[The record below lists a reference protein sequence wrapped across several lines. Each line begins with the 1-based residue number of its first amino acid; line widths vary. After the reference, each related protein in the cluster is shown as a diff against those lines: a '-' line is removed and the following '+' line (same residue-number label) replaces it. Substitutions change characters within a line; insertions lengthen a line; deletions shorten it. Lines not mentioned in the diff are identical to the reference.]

1 MRTNS
6 DKKLDTDIRAKPQP
20 LPLPWTVLNSD
31 RHPLFSSNRQFAVQ
45 NESNLATLSVAVGA
59 IDTSELTNHEIALI
73 GDTAHLPSELVTS
86 TRGEIEGGG
95 DPLGELF
102 CSLRPAVQRRDKGAV
117 YTPPSIVRAML
128 SWAETIGEP
137 EQIVDPGAGSGRFL
151 LEAGR
156 RFPKAQL
163 IAVEQDPL
171 AALTARAN
179 LAACGMANR
188 AEVRVENFLTTDLRG
203 MSGRTLFVGNPP
215 YVRHHL
221 IQPKWKR
228 WLKKQATTMALE
240 ASALAGL
247 HVYFLLAIA
256 KHAKEQDFGA
266 LITAAEWLDVNY
278 GQLVRDLFVDRLG
291 GLSVHVV
298 EPKAEPF
305 PGTATTG
312 AITTFSIGNTKLSP
326 RFARVVDITALGD
339 LSDGR
344 TIRRERLITE
354 KRWSHFVKTPTE
366 TPKGFVELGELCRV
380 HRGQVTGANRVWIA
394 GKHSEGLPKSV
405 LFFTVT
411 KARELIQAGPVLES
425 ANELRQVVDLPVDL
439 TVLDKSELQSV
450 KKFLEMAEKM
460 GAKESYTARNRTA
473 WWSVRLRAP
482 APILATYMS
491 RRPPT
496 FVLNKADARHLN
508 IAHGLY
514 PREELSSSILI
525 ALVEY
530 LRGSSSLQGGRVYA
544 GGLTKFE
551 PREME
556 RIPVPSLTILEE
568 LTG

>member
-1 MRTNS
+1 MSTQFN
-6 DKKLDTDIRAKPQP
+6 TDINSRPQAQP
-20 LPLPWTVLNSD
+20 LPLPWTVQNSD
-31 RHPLFSSNRQFAVQ
+31 KHTFNSSYSGFVVQ
-45 NESNLATLSVAVGA
+45 DESSLATLSATVGA
-59 IDTSELTNHEIALI
+59 INVSELTNKETVLI
-73 GDTAHLPSELVTS
+73 GDTSQIPSNLVAS
-86 TRGEIEGGG
+86 ARDEIEGGG
-95 DPLGELF
+95 DPLGEIF
-102 CSLRPAVQRRDKGAV
+102 CALRPAVQRRDKGAV
-117 YTPPSIVRAML
+117 YTPTSIVKAML

-137 EQIVDPGAGSGRFL
+137 EQVVDPGAGSGRFL

-156 RFPKAQL
+156 RFPKARL

-171 AALTARAN
+171 AALTTRAN

-203 MSGRTLFVGNPP
+203 MNGRTLFVGNPP
-215 YVRHHL
+215 YVRHHQ

-228 WLKKQATTMALE
+228 WLKKLATTMALD

-256 KHAKEQDFGA
+256 KHAKEKDFGA

-291 GLSVHVV
+291 GLSVHVI

-312 AITTFSIGNTKLSP
+312 AITTFSIGNTKTSP
-326 RFARVVDITALGD
+326 RFARVEDLTALGD

-344 TIRRERLITE
+344 EIRRERLITE
-354 KRWSHFVKTPTE
+354 KRWSHFVKTPAE
-366 TPKGFVELGELCRV
+366 TPEGFVELGELCRV

-394 GKHSEGLPKSV
+394 GKHTEGLPKSV

-411 KARELIQAGPVLES
+411 KARELIQAGPVLKS
-425 ANELRQVVDLPVDL
+425 ANELRQVVDLPSDL
-439 TVLDKSELQSV
+439 AVLDENDLHIVQ
-450 KKFLEMAEKM
+450 KFLVMAEKM
-460 GAKESYTARNRTA
+460 GAKKSYTARKRTA

-496 FVLNKADARHLN
+496 FVLNKAKARHLN
-508 IAHGLY
+508 IAHGIY
-514 PREELSSSILI
+514 PREELSSSILF

-530 LRGSSSLQGGRVYA
+530 LRSSSSFHGGRVYA

-556 RIPVPSLTILEE
+556 RIPVPSLSILEE
-568 LTG
+568 LAG